1 MKWICYQTPNASPHF
16 GRLDGDY
23 VYPLP
28 DIQGD
33 PAKLFTH
40 PASPRENKPLPLNT
54 LQLCPP
60 IPRPPKIICVGLN
73 YRDHAE
79 EQNKPIPQQPLLF
92 FKASNCVIG
101 HHGKVIHPGTPHL
114 LDYEV
119 ELGVVIK
126 KTGAKISK
134 EEAPH
139 YIFGYTIFLDMT
151 ARDCQ
156 KSDGQWFR
164 AKSFATFGPMGP
176 FIREITPQEASP
188 TLELELWVNGELRQK
203 SNTRHLIFDIPY
215 LISYI
220 SHIIPLEAG
229 DLISTGTPAGVGV
242 FRNPPVYLQ
251 PHDKI
256 TARIETLGTLE
267 VEISS

>member
-1 MKWICYQTPNASPHF
+1 MKWICYEDQTTPRL
-16 GRLDGDY
+16 GRLEGEQ
-23 VYPLP
+23 VYPLLETERAVVSGLFEKSP
-28 DIQGD
+28 SSREGA
-33 PAKLFTH
+33 PLKLSTLKLY
-40 PASPRENKPLPLNT
+40 PPLL
-54 LQLCPP
+54 
-60 IPRPPKIICVGLN
+60 RPSKIICVGLN

-101 HHGKVIHPGTPHL
+101 HQGKVVHPGTPHL

-119 ELGVVIK
+119 ELGVVIGK
-126 KTGAKISK
+126 GGAKIPK
-134 EEAPH
+134 EQAAQH
-139 YIFGYTIFLDMT
+139 IFGYTIFLDMT

-176 FIREITPQEASP
+176 FIREIEKGEETPS
-188 TLELELWVNGELRQK
+188 LELELWVNGELRQK
-203 SNTRHLIFDIPY
+203 SNTRHLIFDIPF

-220 SHIIPLEAG
+220 SHIIPLETG